1 MASSV
6 GGAREPDHRMSRSSI
21 SKAWALLDRRER
33 RNALKVLAVMIV
45 GAFAS
50 AAMVAS
56 VFPFLSVLADPDLI
70 RSNPA
75 LGWLYEAG
83 GFTSDYRFLVALG
96 IGAIAIILTSNLIL
110 ILQTW
115 AVVRYAQMRM
125 HSISRR
131 LLGHYLAQPYDFFLG
146 RHSGDMSTNILSEAQ
161 LVVQQFLRPLAD
173 LISATLTVL
182 AVIATLLI
190 ADPIVATVSIGSF
203 SLIYGGVMALSR
215 RYVRRMGEK
224 RATAN
229 RARFR
234 IAGEAFGGIKDVKLL
249 GREAAYLDRY
259 SGPSADMARSQIGV
273 GVLSQ
278 APRFAIQI
286 VAFGG
291 IIVLCLALLDSEGLQ
306 EREALGGILPL
317 VGLLAFAGQRL
328 IPELQK
334 LYQSITQM
342 TVGAAALH
350 RVHDDL
356 FFGSARTPLDR
367 SQPAPLGLREAITL
381 ESVTYAY
388 PGAERAGLADV
399 SLIIH
404 AGERIGVVGSTGA
417 GKTTLA
423 DVILGL
429 LTPEGGTLRADGRDI
444 TPGTLR
450 AWQQTV
456 GYVPQDI
463 FLTDA
468 SLSENIALGLR
479 PEEIDAGKVERAA
492 RIAQLHDFAMAE
504 LPDGYATLIGERGVR
519 LSGGQRQRI
528 GIARALY
535 HDADLIVFDEATSA
549 LDNLTERD
557 VMSAIDALPGDTTVL
572 MIAHRLSTVQRC
584 DRIVVMEA
592 GQVADVG
599 SWTELIAR
607 NAAFRAMAQ
616 VA

>member
-1 MASSV
+1 
-6 GGAREPDHRMSRSSI
+6 MSRSSI
-21 SKAWALLDRRER
+21 SKAWVLLDPRER
-33 RNALKVLAVMIV
+33 RNALKVLGVMIV

-56 VFPFLSVLADPDLI
+56 VFPFLSVLA
-70 RSNPA
+70 NPA
-75 LGWLYEAG
+75 LIRENAALAGIFESG

-96 IGAIAIILTSNLIL
+96 LAAIGVIILSNLIL

-115 AVVRYAQMRM
+115 AVARYTQMRV

-131 LLGHYLAQPYDFFLG
+131 LLGHYLAQPYDYFLR
-146 RHSGDMSTNILSEAQ
+146 RHSGDMSTNILGEAQ
-161 LVVQQFLRPLAD
+161 QVVSQFLRPLAD

-182 AVIATLLI
+182 AVVATLLI
-190 ADPIVATVSIGSF
+190 ADPIVASVSIGTF
-203 SLIYGGVMALSR
+203 AVIYGGVMAVSR
-215 RYVRRMGEK
+215 RYVRRLGEA
-224 RATAN
+224 RAKAN

-234 IAGEAFGGIKDVKLL
+234 IAGEALGGIKDVKLL

-259 SGPSADMARSQIGV
+259 SGPSAEMARSQIGV

-291 IIVLCLALLDSEGLQ
+291 IIVLCLALLDPEGL
-306 EREALGGILPL
+306 EDREALGGVLPL

-328 IPELQK
+328 MPELQK

-342 TVGAAALH
+342 TAGAAALD
-350 RVHDDL
+350 RVHGDL
-356 FFGSARTPLDR
+356 FGSAQRSLDR
-367 SQPAPLGLREAITL
+367 SQPAPLGLRDTL
-381 ESVTYAY
+381 TLAGVTYAY
-388 PGAERAGLADV
+388 PGAERAGLRDV
-399 SLIIH
+399 DLTIR
-404 AGERIGVVGSTGA
+404 AGERIGVVGASGA

-429 LTPEGGTLRADGRDI
+429 LTPGAGTIRADGREI
-444 TPGTLR
+444 TPETLR
-450 AWQQTV
+450 AWQRTV

-479 PEEIDAGKVERAA
+479 PDEIDAGKVERTA

-549 LDNLTERD
+549 LDNLTERE
-557 VMSAIDALPGDTTVL
+557 VMTAIDALPGDKTVL
-572 MIAHRLSTVQRC
+572 MIAHRLSTVKRC
-584 DRIVVMEA
+584 DRIIVLDQGRLV
-592 GQVADVG
+592 GLG
-599 SWTELIAR
+599 SWDSLMQE
-607 NAAFRAMAQ
+607 NVAFRRIANLSE